1 MNLSIEDQWWLK
13 QKKRKQDDRDFSMNS
28 ESKNS
33 RHSSDMDADI
43 PNDKI
48 QKRRIFSI
56 TNIIEGQSSESS
68 GDESQDKII
77 VKKIKKEL

>member
-1 MNLSIEDQWWLK
+1 
-13 QKKRKQDDRDFSMNS
+13 
-28 ESKNS
+28 
-33 RHSSDMDADI
+33 MDVDI

-48 QKRRIFSI
+48 QKRRTFSI